1 MTWNQFDQENQTWK
15 YRLLFQSRLML
26 FYLLYSLLLSLV
38 YEHVVCMDRAT
49 QSHMSAGQD
58 LFCLSS
64 LGGLWERN
72 AHQNNEDLQM
82 QTDIFSSLCLTL
94 YGRSCLH
101 TEAPWLKSQSKF
113 LLIQPWISSQ
123 ALVLSVIWL
132 SWHASL
138 SDLIAFVLFLC
149 CRLFLENLRHCYG
162 KVSREMFFVCFFAL

>member
-1 MTWNQFDQENQTWK
+1 
-15 YRLLFQSRLML
+15 ML

-49 QSHMSAGQD
+49 QSQMSAGQG

-64 LGGLWERN
+64 LGGVWESN
-72 AHQNNEDLQM
+72 AHENNEGLQM

-101 TEAPWLKSQSKF
+101 TEAPWLKSQCRF

-138 SDLIAFVLFLC
+138 SDLIAFVLFLWC
-149 CRLFLENLRHCYG
+149 LPFMENLRHGYG
-162 KVSREMFFVCFFAL
+162 EVSREMFLFFCFVKSRCGVQIQICLR